1 MNIKYITYHLTI
13 ILIIFFSL
21 PSCQITPATGEND
34 FSLISESE
42 ELEIG
47 RQENKKIINQ
57 FGGIYN
63 NKKIQNYVS
72 SLGNF
77 LVSTSELPNLKFT
90 FTILDTEL
98 VNAFALPGGYIYLTR
113 GLLAI
118 CQNEAQLAGVISHE
132 IGHVTA
138 RHTAKRYTKTIG
150 TGILANILGNLGNN
164 ILIENLINQSAGL
177 YLLSYSREQEYQ
189 ADKLAIRYMKR
200 AGFKTTEMANF
211 LRIMEEYS
219 NFENRKSGNVKR
231 STESDLMSTH
241 PLSKKRVN
249 EVKIASKN
257 NTPTNPIIGKQVFL
271 RKIDGIDFGPPEKEG
286 ILLSNKFIHTG
297 LKIKFDFSENF
308 RFKNFPTHLVGT
320 HINGNEKIVFDID
333 SYQDSSSLLNY
344 LKKWTRNKNF
354 IDYKEYN
361 INELEAIT
369 TVIVKKKK
377 RFRLFAI
384 KNRKTIYRFILTT
397 EKKEF
402 SKVEKK
408 FFELVNSFRLLKDNE
423 ISNYKTSKIRIFT
436 IDQEESIESF
446 YKKRNITNKFSKEL
460 FTIIND
466 LKSKKLEAGDK
477 VKVIVNESI

>member
-21 PSCQITPATGEND
+21 TSCQINPATGESD

-150 TGILANILGNLGNN
+150 TGILANIL
-164 ILIENLINQSAGL
+164 
-177 YLLSYSREQEYQ
+177 
-189 ADKLAIRYMKR
+189 
-200 AGFKTTEMANF
+200 
-211 LRIMEEYS
+211 
-219 NFENRKSGNVKR
+219 
-231 STESDLMSTH
+231 
-241 PLSKKRVN
+241 
-249 EVKIASKN
+249 
-257 NTPTNPIIGKQVFL
+257 
-271 RKIDGIDFGPPEKEG
+271 
-286 ILLSNKFIHTG
+286 
-297 LKIKFDFSENF
+297 
-308 RFKNFPTHLVGT
+308 
-320 HINGNEKIVFDID
+320 
-333 SYQDSSSLLNY
+333 
-344 LKKWTRNKNF
+344 
-354 IDYKEYN
+354 
-361 INELEAIT
+361 
-369 TVIVKKKK
+369 
-377 RFRLFAI
+377 
-384 KNRKTIYRFILTT
+384 
-397 EKKEF
+397 
-402 SKVEKK
+402 
-408 FFELVNSFRLLKDNE
+408 
-423 ISNYKTSKIRIFT
+423 
-436 IDQEESIESF
+436 
-446 YKKRNITNKFSKEL
+446 
-460 FTIIND
+460 
-466 LKSKKLEAGDK
+466 
-477 VKVIVNESI
+477 